1 MSFSKRLASCFQI
14 VMLTREIMIRKL
26 LFSFFFFVVVDV
38 VSPPLLIGSHLSRA
52 SNSGRINF
60 ILVQILFTEL
70 IVYTPLT
77 SYDTSSRST
86 RTR

>member
-1 MSFSKRLASCFQI
+1 
-14 VMLTREIMIRKL
+14 MIRKL
-26 LFSFFFFVVVDV
+26 LFFCFFVVVVVV
-38 VSPPLLIGSHLSRA
+38 VSPPLLIGRHLSRA

-77 SYDTSSRST
+77 SYDASSRIT
-86 RTR
+86 RTK

>member
-1 MSFSKRLASCFQI
+1 
-14 VMLTREIMIRKL
+14 MIRKL
-26 LFSFFFFVVVDV
+26 LFSFFFFFAVVVVV

-77 SYDTSSRST
+77 PYDTSSRST

>member
-1 MSFSKRLASCFQI
+1 
-14 VMLTREIMIRKL
+14 MIRKL
-26 LFSFFFFVVVDV
+26 LFFFCFFVVVVVVV

-77 SYDTSSRST
+77 SYDTSSRIT
-86 RTR
+86 RTK

>member
-1 MSFSKRLASCFQI
+1 
-14 VMLTREIMIRKL
+14 MIRKL
-26 LFSFFFFVVVDV
+26 LFFFCFFVVVVV

-70 IVYTPLT
+70 IVCTPLT
-77 SYDTSSRST
+77 SFDTSSRIT
-86 RTR
+86 RTK